1 MTTPALG
8 GRRTTGIL
16 LLVCVVQFMD
26 VVDAAILNVAL
37 PSIERSLD
45 FTQQNL
51 QWVISGYL
59 VSYGGFLLL
68 GGRASDLLGRR
79 RMLVA
84 GATLFALFSLA
95 GALAPTGETLVIA
108 RIAQGVGAALM
119 APAGLSILMTTFRGP
134 ARNKALGVW
143 GAMSGLGAAAGIFFG
158 GVLTQ
163 GPGWR
168 WVLLVNIPIG
178 IAMVVAALRLLAR
191 DHPERREGRFD
202 LRGAVLVTAA
212 MLLGLHALIEAP
224 LRGWATARTIGELMT
239 AGLLLV
245 VFVANE
251 LRVAHPL
258 FPLSLLRIRGIAAAD
273 LIQLAAFGGFTGS
286 FFFLTLYMQN
296 VLGFSPIQGGAAYL
310 PVTAVL
316 VVTAG
321 ISSVLVGRTGTR
333 PIIVVS
339 ALVASGGLFL
349 LSRIPVD
356 GTYTSDLLPGLLVM
370 GVGVGA
376 LLVTVTSA
384 ANAGV
389 PHHQAGLAAGLLNT
403 SQQLGTA
410 LAIAVFSAVATSH
423 TNHLLASGDPV
434 PDALTGG
441 YSRAVLGGA
450 IFVATAA
457 LIGFLAPNTHAVTT
471 TPALASDDAEL
482 SDDSESQRPDPTRR
496 PEPALTRTSEHIA
509 ASAEPPATAQP
520 KGRTSMRYLLQV
532 RFHAAPD
539 ITAPPSDHER
549 DDVRAQYLRIRQH
562 PSVLDAH
569 QLQPA
574 DTATTVRVNAG
585 KVDRAAAVPVAHDD
599 ALDGYYLLEAPD
611 IDAAV
616 AFAAQIPAAASG
628 GTVEIRP
635 VLG

>member
-1 MTTPALG
+1 MTTPAWG
-8 GRRTTGIL
+8 SRRTTWIL

-45 FTQQNL
+45 FTQQSL

-79 RMLVA
+79 RMLVT
-84 GATLFALFSLA
+84 GTSLFAVFSLA
-95 GALAPTGETLVIA
+95 GALAPSSETLVMA

-119 APAGLSILMTTFRGP
+119 APAGLSILMTTFHGT
-134 ARNKALGVW
+134 ARNRALGVW
-143 GAMSGLGAAAGIFFG
+143 AAMSGLGAAAGIFFG
-158 GVLTQ
+158 GVLTETA
-163 GPGWR
+163 GWR
-168 WVLLVNIPIG
+168 SVLLVNVPICV
-178 IAMVVAALRLLAR
+178 AMVVTALRLLAR
-191 DHPERREGRFD
+191 DDLEGREGRFD
-202 LRGAVLVTAA
+202 LGGAVLVTAA

-224 LRGWATARTIGELMT
+224 VRGWATARTIGELVT
-239 AGLLLV
+239 AGILLLA
-245 VFVANE
+245 FVANE
-251 LRVAHPL
+251 VRVAHPL

-296 VLGFSPIQGGAAYL
+296 VLRFSPIQGGAAYL
-310 PVTAVL
+310 PVTAV
-316 VVTAG
+316 VVITAG
-321 ISSVLVGRTGTR
+321 ICSVLVGRIGTR

-339 ALVASGGLFL
+339 ALVASGGMFL
-349 LSRIPVD
+349 LSEISVD

-376 LLVTVTSA
+376 LLVTVTGA

-389 PHHQAGLAAGLLNT
+389 PRDQAGLAAGLLNT

-410 LAIAVFSAVATSH
+410 LAIAVFSALATSH
-423 TNHLLASGDPV
+423 TDRLLASGIPT

-441 YSRAVLGGA
+441 YSRALLGGA
-450 IFVATAA
+450 IFVAAAA
-457 LIGFLAPNTHAVTT
+457 LIGFLTPNARTVTT
-471 TPALASDDAEL
+471 APPLV
-482 SDDSESQRPDPTRR
+482 SEDPGPSADGRPHQKESTM
-496 PEPALTRTSEHIA
+496 
-509 ASAEPPATAQP
+509 
-520 KGRTSMRYLLQV
+520 KFLLQV
-532 RFHAAPD
+532 RFRGASSNLTP
-539 ITAPPSDHER
+539 PPSDEER
-549 DDVRAQYLRIRQH
+549 DAIRAQYLLIRQD
-562 PSVLDAH
+562 PSVVDAH
-569 QLQPA
+569 QLQAA

-585 KVDRAAAVPVAHDD
+585 RVEQTAGLPLAPDD

-611 IDAAV
+611 LEEAV
-616 AFAAQIPAAASG
+616 AFAALIPAAATG
-628 GTVEIRP
+628 GTIEIRP